1 MPDHPTH
8 PDIHLLDGNFYA
20 AGPHPAFT
28 WMREH
33 APVYWDAGGEVWGV
47 ALHDDVLEVSRHP
60 DLFCSGQSSRPDAPA
75 IPSMINLDDPAH
87 RRRRGLVSR
96 GFTPRRVGNHEAK
109 IRQICRELID
119 AIAPKGRCD
128 FVAEVAA
135 PLPMIL
141 IGDLLGVEPED
152 RLMLQRWSDELIA
165 GTSRTATPEATQAAA
180 RAFGEYAEYNRRVVA
195 DRRARPRDDLMS
207 VLVQAVIDGEK
218 LSDDDLLQEGLLIL
232 VGGNETTRHVLT
244 GGCEALCR
252 HPEQLHRLA
261 ADPKRIPIAVE
272 EMLRWVTPI
281 QNMNRTATRD
291 TVLRGQ
297 QIRAGDKVL
306 LLYPS
311 ANRDER
317 VFADPF
323 RFDTTREPNPHLAFG
338 FGAHFCLGASLA
350 RLELRLLFEELLPR
364 LPDLRLV
371 SDAPPPAVPSNFIRG
386 LLRLEVEFAPR

>member
-1 MPDHPTH
+1 MQLAKQTTLQLGDFS
-8 PDIHLLDGNFYA
+8 IGN
-20 AGPHPAFT
+20 T
-28 WMREH
+28 
-33 APVYWDAGGEVWGV
+33 
-47 ALHDDVLEVSRHP
+47 
-60 DLFCSGQSSRPDAPA
+60 
-75 IPSMINLDDPAH
+75 
-87 RRRRGLVSR
+87 
-96 GFTPRRVGNHEAK
+96 
-109 IRQICRELID
+109 
-119 AIAPKGRCD
+119 
-128 FVAEVAA
+128 
-135 PLPMIL
+135 LPM
-141 IGDLLGVEPED
+141 
-152 RLMLQRWSDELIA
+152 
-165 GTSRTATPEATQAAA
+165 
-180 RAFGEYAEYNRRVVA
+180 
-195 DRRARPRDDLMS
+195 
-207 VLVQAVIDGEK
+207 
-218 LSDDDLLQEGLLIL
+218 IL

-252 HPEQLHRLA
+252 NPDQLRALA
-261 ADPKRIPIAVE
+261 QDPSRIPVAVE

-297 QIRAGDKVL
+297 PIRAGDKLL

-323 RFDTTREPNPHLAFG
+323 RFDTTRDPNPHVAFG

-364 LPDLRLV
+364 IPDLRLV